1 MPRSKQSQA
10 VFELLENRVK
20 RYEQANFIPDD
31 PICIPRSMERKEDA
45 EIAGFLAAT
54 IAWGNRKSILNNC
67 YSLLERMDQS
77 PHEFVLKAGPTD
89 LRRLEGFVH
98 RTFNDTDLLYFM
110 SALRMIYR
118 DRGGLESVFASAFRQ
133 DAGTAQAI
141 HSFREVFFS
150 LEHPERTRKHVADPL
165 RGSTA
170 KRLNMFLRWM
180 VRSSEAGVDL
190 GLWTSISPSQLYLP
204 LDVHTGKVA
213 RRLGL
218 LKRKQNDWKAVEE
231 VTANLRTFDP
241 LDPVRYDFALFGIG
255 VYEGGA

>member
-1 MPRSKQSQA
+1 MPKRKPSQA
-10 VFELLENRVK
+10 VFELLENRAK
-20 RYEQANFIPDD
+20 RYEQADFIPDD

-54 IAWGNRKSILNNC
+54 LAWGNRKSILNNC
-67 YSLLERMDQS
+67 HKLLARMDQA
-77 PHEFVLKAGPTD
+77 PHDFVLNATSND

-110 SALRMIYR
+110 AALRMIYTEH
-118 DRGGLESVFASAFRQ
+118 GGLESVFAAAYRQ
-133 DAGTAQAI
+133 DAGAAEAI
-141 HSFREVFFS
+141 HGFREVFFS

-180 VRSSEAGVDL
+180 VRSSDAGVDL
-190 GLWTSISPSQLYLP
+190 GLWKQISPAQLYLP

-213 RRLGL
+213 RKLGL

-231 VTANLRTFDP
+231 VTANLRMFDP
-241 LDPVRYDFALFGIG
+241 NDPVRYDFALFGIG
-255 VYEGGA
+255 VYEGDA